1 MLSFICF
8 CTIGATG
15 RARQEA
21 GSGGR
26 EQPAGG
32 LGLREGGVMAIGY
45 GQSLTGRDEA
55 AAAMTAIGA
64 GRYEVPIQLS
74 CRLSADGHAVIAMR
88 GDLDLAT
95 VDRVV
100 SYVSDII
107 DRHDGPVSAD
117 LGGVAF
123 CDACG
128 LGALVRIAAYA
139 ERAGRRLEMIRPSRA
154 LVRIM
159 RITGV
164 DQVLLT
170 PAQAG

>member
-1 MLSFICF
+1 
-8 CTIGATG
+8 
-15 RARQEA
+15 
-21 GSGGR
+21 
-26 EQPAGG
+26 
-32 LGLREGGVMAIGY
+32 MAIGS
-45 GQSLTGRDEA
+45 GPSLSNRDEVA
-55 AAAMTAIGA
+55 ATMAMIGA
-64 GRYEVPIQLS
+64 DRKDVPMQLS
-74 CRLSADGHAVIAMR
+74 CQLSADGHAVIAMR

-100 SYVSDII
+100 GYVTDVI

-128 LGALVRIAAYA
+128 LGALIRIAAYA
-139 ERAGRRLEMIRPSRA
+139 DQAGRQLEMIRPSRA
-154 LVRIM
+154 LVKIM

-164 DQVLLT
+164 DQLLLA